1 MDSFNSQLANESRWR
16 GKGRRDIGG
25 AGHARKGEITA
36 PSQLFIRLLL
46 VKRLMCMASMAR
58 RVDK

>member
-1 MDSFNSQLANESRWR
+1 MKVD
-16 GKGRRDIGG
+16 GGGRVEGTLKVLVMLG
-25 AGHARKGEITA
+25 KGEITA

-46 VKRLMCMASMAR
+46 VKRLMCVASLAR